1 MVLNECFV
9 IQETKG
15 PKTLEEESK
24 TILRTRNYTIYIKD
38 TVSGLTDTI
47 PLQPD
52 DVPLFRTPHP
62 EDEDQRNHKLMKNKG
77 HFQTAIRKL
86 TESTYFFPSGGLY
99 RLICFS
105 ESIDNSTES
114 LSCNIQQQIDK
125 SLKTSVNMK
134 QGIFDIKVKSA
145 PGSNPANMK
154 IFYVTD
160 IEPAKALQD
169 THNSEYMD
177 AQCSLGVSTTNNNV
191 VDSLKSYF
199 HQ

>member
-1 MVLNECFV
+1 M
-9 IQETKG
+9 
-15 PKTLEEESK
+15 
-24 TILRTRNYTIYIKD
+24 IKD
-38 TVSGLTDTI
+38 TVSGLTDLIT
-47 PLQPD
+47 LQPD
-52 DVPLFRTPHP
+52 DIPVYRTPQP

-99 RLICFS
+99 KLICSS

-125 SLKTSVNMK
+125 SLQTTVNMK

-160 IEPAKALQD
+160 IQPAKTLKD
-169 THNSEYMD
+169 THHSEYMD
-177 AQCSLGVSTTNNNV
+177 AQCSLGVSNTNRFYRLYSV
-191 VDSLKSYF
+191 SYLKAIFINQFYF
-199 HQ
+199 LFIIL

>member
-1 MVLNECFV
+1 M
-9 IQETKG
+9 
-15 PKTLEEESK
+15 
-24 TILRTRNYTIYIKD
+24 RTRNYTIYIKD
-38 TVSGLTDTI
+38 TVSGLTNTI

-52 DVPLFRTPHP
+52 DVPLFRTPQP

-99 RLICFS
+99 KLICFS

-114 LSCNIQQQIDK
+114 LSCTIQQQTDK
-125 SLKTSVNMK
+125 SLKTSVDMK
-134 QGIFDIKVKSA
+134 QGIFDIKIKSA

-160 IEPAKALQD
+160 IEPAKTLQD
-169 THNSEYMD
+169 TLHSEYMD
-177 AQCSLGVSTTNNNV
+177 AQCSLGVSTTNKCYRNF
-191 VDSLKSYF
+191 KSYF
-199 HQ
+199 Y